1 MESLQTQPLVCKRA
15 ECCKDNHKDGRLAAV
30 VMAATGPSA
39 LGVEGQGSAASHTAA
54 LYLQLVV
61 TGRHQ
66 PAAVLEPSP
75 DGCIGD
81 R

>member
-1 MESLQTQPLVCKRA
+1 M
-15 ECCKDNHKDGRLAAV
+15 